1 MWKVYLGW
9 VSQSTSIRILIQPQ
23 HVHPETKGLQ
33 NEPVLRQIRKTT
45 ETPPPP
51 PSEFHG
57 AQSGGH
63 LAASSAITA
72 GQSQDALS

>member
-1 MWKVYLGW
+1 M
-9 VSQSTSIRILIQPQ
+9 
-23 HVHPETKGLQ
+23 HPETKGLQ

-45 ETPPPP
+45 ETPP
-51 PSEFHG
+51 SEFHG

-63 LAASSAITA
+63 LAASSAIIA

>member
-1 MWKVYLGW
+1 M
-9 VSQSTSIRILIQPQ
+9 
-23 HVHPETKGLQ
+23 HPETKGLQ
-33 NEPVLRQIRKTT
+33 NEPVLRQIT
-45 ETPPPP
+45 PPP

-63 LAASSAITA
+63 LAASSAIIA

>member
-1 MWKVYLGW
+1 M
-9 VSQSTSIRILIQPQ
+9 
-23 HVHPETKGLQ
+23 HPETKGLQ

-45 ETPPPP
+45 EPPPP

-63 LAASSAITA
+63 LAASSAIIA

>member
-51 PSEFHG
+51 PEFHG